1 MGPTI
6 SGTARLQ
13 DDAGHPGLSLM
24 RPKALRRDD
33 GAGYEQPAVGRV
45 SLNQPMDP
53 YRLGLVATRIHYFQ
67 LVARLGSSRR
77 AALVLRVAPSSISR
91 VIKQLEEEL
100 GTPLFERKRQ
110 RRALTS
116 AGELL
121 LYHSR
126 LSTAELNRASSK
138 INELHGLFRGTV
150 SVAVIE
156 SAARGLLPRILAK
169 FWAQH
174 PDINVDIK
182 VIGSRQA
189 CDAVAEGD
197 CDLAVAFDVQVPR
210 NVRRIAT
217 TSLSLG
223 VLAKPGGRFAG
234 KKELKLFNLSGERVI
249 LSDNSLMLG
258 ISVEEAFNRSLIELT
273 CRSRTNSIGLM
284 IDMANMDL
292 GMMANMDLGM
302 VLQTRV
308 GIECEIANGTLTF
321 IPLRDPRISPRR
333 LMLLARPEKEMSD
346 AALAFGGL
354 LAEAV
359 EGLRD

>member
-1 MGPTI
+1 
-6 SGTARLQ
+6 
-13 DDAGHPGLSLM
+13 
-24 RPKALRRDD
+24 
-33 GAGYEQPAVGRV
+33 
-45 SLNQPMDP
+45 MDP
-53 YRLGLVATRIHYFQ
+53 YRLGLVAPRIHYFQ
-67 LVARLGSSRR
+67 LIARLGSIRR
-77 AALVLRVAPSSISR
+77 AAMVLSVAPSSVSR
-91 VIKQLEEEL
+91 VIKQLEEEI
-100 GTPLFERKRQ
+100 GAPLFERKRQ
-110 RRALTS
+110 RLTLTS

-126 LSTAELNRASSK
+126 VSTTELSRASSK

-150 SVAVIE
+150 SVAIIE

-169 FWAQH
+169 FWADH
-174 PDINVDIK
+174 PGITVDIK

-189 CDAVAEGD
+189 CDAVTEGD

-210 NVRRIAT
+210 NVRRLAS

-223 VLAKPGGRFAG
+223 VLAKPGSRFAD

-258 ISVEEAFNRSLIELT
+258 ISVEEAFNRSLIEVT

-284 IDMANMDL
+284 IEMADLDL
-292 GMMANMDLGM
+292 GT

-308 GIECEIANGTLTF
+308 GIEREIANGTFTF
-321 IPLRDPRISPRR
+321 IPLRDPKINPRR
-333 LMLLARPEKEMSD
+333 LMLLARPQKEMSD

-354 LAEAV
+354 LAEAI
-359 EGLRD
+359 EDLHD

>member
-1 MGPTI
+1 MGPKVPGQRDGRRNETPAA
-6 SGTARLQ
+6 ARIN
-13 DDAGHPGLSLM
+13 AN
-24 RPKALRRDD
+24 RPT
-33 GAGYEQPAVGRV
+33 
-45 SLNQPMDP
+45 DP
-53 YRLGLVATRIHYFQ
+53 YRLGLVASRIHYFQ
-67 LVARLGSSRR
+67 LVARLGSIRR

-110 RRALTS
+110 RRVLTS

-126 LSTAELNRASSK
+126 ISTAELNRASSK

-150 SVAVIE
+150 SLAIIE

-169 FWAQH
+169 FWTQH
-174 PDINVDIK
+174 PGINVDIK
-182 VIGSRQA
+182 VIGSSQA

-210 NVRRIAT
+210 NVRRIASS
-217 TSLSLG
+217 SLSLG
-223 VLAKPGGRFAG
+223 VLAKPGSPFAA
-234 KKELKLFNLSGERVI
+234 KKQLKLFNLSGERVI

-284 IDMANMDL
+284 IEMANMDL
-292 GMMANMDLGM
+292 GI

-308 GIECEIANGTLTF
+308 GIEREIADGDLIF
-321 IPLRDPRISPRR
+321 VPLRDPKISPRR

-346 AALAFGGL
+346 AALAFGAL
-354 LAEAV
+354 LAEAI
-359 EGLRD
+359 EGLVD

>member
-1 MGPTI
+1 M
-6 SGTARLQ
+6 
-13 DDAGHPGLSLM
+13 
-24 RPKALRRDD
+24 
-33 GAGYEQPAVGRV
+33 
-45 SLNQPMDP
+45 
-53 YRLGLVATRIHYFQ
+53 
-67 LVARLGSSRR
+67 
-77 AALVLRVAPSSISR
+77 VLRVAPSSISR
-91 VIKQLEEEL
+91 VIKQLEKEL

-110 RRALTS
+110 RRTLTS

-126 LSTAELNRASSK
+126 LSTTELSRASSK
-138 INELHGLFRGTV
+138 INDLHGLFRGTV
-150 SVAVIE
+150 SVAIIE
-156 SAARGLLPRILAK
+156 SASRGLLPRILAK
-169 FWAQH
+169 FWAHH
-174 PDINVDIK
+174 PGITVDIK

-210 NVRRIAT
+210 NVRRIAS

-223 VLAKPGGRFAG
+223 VLARPGSRFAA

-249 LSDNSLMLG
+249 LSDSSLMLG

-273 CRSRTNSIGLM
+273 CRSHTNSIGLM
-284 IDMANMDL
+284 IEMANMDL
-292 GMMANMDLGM
+292 GT

-308 GIECEIANGTLTF
+308 GIEREIADGTFTF
-321 IPLRDPRISPRR
+321 VPLRDPKINPRR

-354 LAEAV
+354 LAEAI

>member
-1 MGPTI
+1 
-6 SGTARLQ
+6 
-13 DDAGHPGLSLM
+13 M
-24 RPKALRRDD
+24 RPKALENDD
-33 GAGYEQPAVGRV
+33 GPRDENAAAARTNL
-45 SLNQPMDP
+45 SQPMDP

-67 LVARLGSSRR
+67 LVARLGSIRR

-100 GTPLFERKRQ
+100 GTLLFERKRQ
-110 RRALTS
+110 RRVLTS

-126 LSTAELNRASSK
+126 ISTAELSRASSK

-150 SVAVIE
+150 SVAIIE
-156 SAARGLLPRILAK
+156 SAARGLLPCILAK

-174 PDINVDIK
+174 PGIHVDVR

-189 CDAVAEGD
+189 CDSVAEGD

-217 TSLSLG
+217 KSLSLG
-223 VLAKPGGRFAG
+223 VLAKPGSQFAG

-258 ISVEEAFNRSLIELT
+258 ISVEEAFNRSLVELT

-284 IDMANMDL
+284 IELANMDL
-292 GMMANMDLGM
+292 GI

-308 GIECEIANGTLTF
+308 GIEREIADGTLTF
-321 IPLRDPRISPRR
+321 IPLRDPKINPRR
-333 LMLLARPEKEMSD
+333 LMLLVRPEKEMSD
-346 AALAFGGL
+346 AALAFGAL
-354 LAEAV
+354 LAEAI
-359 EGLRD
+359 EGLHD

>member
-1 MGPTI
+1 
-6 SGTARLQ
+6 
-13 DDAGHPGLSLM
+13 M
-24 RPKALRRDD
+24 RPRALGRDD
-33 GAGYEQPAVGRV
+33 GPGYENPAVARV
-45 SLNQPMDP
+45 SLGQPMDP

-67 LVARLGSSRR
+67 LIARLGSIRR
-77 AALVLRVAPSSISR
+77 AAMVLSVAPSSVSR
-91 VIKQLEEEL
+91 VIKQLEEEI
-100 GTPLFERKRQ
+100 GAPLFERKRQ
-110 RRALTS
+110 RLTLTS

-126 LSTAELNRASSK
+126 LSTTELSRASSK

-150 SVAVIE
+150 SVAIIE
-156 SAARGLLPRILAK
+156 SAARGLLPRILAE
-169 FWAQH
+169 FWAHH
-174 PDINVDIK
+174 PGITVDIK

-210 NVRRIAT
+210 NVRRIAST
-217 TSLSLG
+217 NLSLG
-223 VLAKPGGRFAG
+223 VLAKPGSRFAD

-258 ISVEEAFNRSLIELT
+258 ISVEEAFNRSLIEVT

-284 IDMANMDL
+284 IEMANMDL
-292 GMMANMDLGM
+292 GT

-308 GIECEIANGTLTF
+308 GIEREIADGTFTF
-321 IPLRDPRISPRR
+321 VPLRDPKINPRR

-354 LAEAV
+354 LAEAI

>member
-1 MGPTI
+1 
-6 SGTARLQ
+6 
-13 DDAGHPGLSLM
+13 
-24 RPKALRRDD
+24 
-33 GAGYEQPAVGRV
+33 
-45 SLNQPMDP
+45 
-53 YRLGLVATRIHYFQ
+53 
-67 LVARLGSSRR
+67 
-77 AALVLRVAPSSISR
+77 
-91 VIKQLEEEL
+91 
-100 GTPLFERKRQ
+100 LFERKRQ
-110 RRALTS
+110 RLTLTS

-126 LSTAELNRASSK
+126 LSTTELSRASSK

-150 SVAVIE
+150 SVAIIE
-156 SAARGLLPRILAK
+156 SAARGLLPRILAE
-169 FWAQH
+169 FWAHH
-174 PDINVDIK
+174 PGITVDIK

-210 NVRRIAT
+210 NVRRIAST
-217 TSLSLG
+217 NLSLG
-223 VLAKPGGRFAG
+223 VLAKPGSRFAD

-258 ISVEEAFNRSLIELT
+258 ISVEEAFNRSLIEVT

-284 IDMANMDL
+284 IEMANMDL
-292 GMMANMDLGM
+292 GT

-308 GIECEIANGTLTF
+308 GIEREIADGTFTF
-321 IPLRDPRISPRR
+321 VPLRDPKINPRR